1 MDEHAPPL
9 GRELSFVRGLP
20 ITREAIAFAA
30 NAHEGRL
37 RASDGAPFVLHPPEV
52 AALLAAGGAGDAVV
66 AAGVLHDVVEHEGT
80 PLAAIE
86 ERFGPRVSALVAA
99 VTEDPAIEPKTA
111 RKAALRAQV
120 VAAGPEAGTIFAA
133 DQLARVRELR
143 VELGHG
149 DAADRAGRLQRY
161 TASLAALAALIGSH
175 PLIGQLRFELE
186 ALVMLPP
193 APAPAV
199 YA

>member
-1 MDEHAPPL
+1 MDEHAPEL
-9 GRELSFVRGLP
+9 GPELSFARGLP
-20 ITREAIAFAA
+20 LTREAIAFAT

-37 RASDGAPFVLHPPEV
+37 RASDRAPFVLHPLEV

-99 VTEDPAIEPKTA
+99 VTEGPTIEPKVA

-143 VELGHG
+143 VELGQG
-149 DAADRAGRLQRY
+149 DTAVRAGRLQRY
-161 TASLAALAALIGSH
+161 VASLAALVPLIGSH

-186 ALVMLPP
+186 ALVTLP
-193 APAPAV
+193 PAPAV